1 MTQTPAQPSIA
12 NPATEE
18 EAGPHCVMCFN
29 VTEPTGGGGIGGDV
43 ATVSAMGG
51 HSLPVVTGVL
61 IRDSAQVYEHHA
73 LDDELIVEQA
83 RTVLEDMSISA
94 WKVGFLGNPEN
105 VSAVAEIL
113 SDYADLP
120 LVVYLPSMGWQDEA
134 QQFAYHEALREL
146 VLPQAHILVGHY
158 QTLIEFLLP
167 EWDQSRPPT
176 PRELAVEAAQS
187 GVAHILVTGIR
198 HMEQWIE
205 NVLATPQGAILT
217 ERFERI
223 DAAYIG
229 AGDTLSAAIT
239 TMLAN
244 AAGPLVALYCVALAL
259 PKFEIVGTLAWF
271 FFVINLF
278 KMPFSWSLGLIHGSS
293 LALNLVLT
301 PAILAGLLA
310 GRWLVHRLPQRAFE
324 VVLLLFA
331 IAAAIRLLA

>member
-12 NPATEE
+12 NLATEE

-158 QTLIEFLLP
+158 QTLIERVKQEGYRH
-167 EWDQSRPPT
+167 EWGYEPGNHPPPRGVSR
-176 PRELAVEAAQS
+176 V
-187 GVAHILVTGIR
+187 GY
-198 HMEQWIE
+198 
-205 NVLATPQGAILT
+205 
-217 ERFERI
+217 ERWRSAEPLDPHR
-223 DAAYIG
+223 
-229 AGDTLSAAIT
+229 GD
-239 TMLAN
+239 
-244 AAGPLVALYCVALAL
+244 
-259 PKFEIVGTLAWF
+259 
-271 FFVINLF
+271 
-278 KMPFSWSLGLIHGSS
+278 HGS
-293 LALNLVLT
+293 A
-301 PAILAGLLA
+301 
-310 GRWLVHRLPQRAFE
+310 RLPRGPARCATGNGAVFHQCPPPR
-324 VVLLLFA
+324 
-331 IAAAIRLLA
+331 

>member
-12 NPATEE
+12 NLATEE

-73 LDDELIVEQA
+73 LDDDLIVEQA

-205 NVLATPQGAILT
+205 NVLANPQGPILT

-244 AAGPLVALYCVALAL
+244 GADIPTATLESLSFLDQSLDAGFRPGMGNAL
-259 PKFEIVGTLAWF
+259 PDRFFWAQAPEEEGAEEEEEEAGGT
-271 FFVINLF
+271 
-278 KMPFSWSLGLIHGSS
+278 P
-293 LALNLVLT
+293 
-301 PAILAGLLA
+301 P
-310 GRWLVHRLPQRAFE
+310 PQMH
-324 VVLLLFA
+324 
-331 IAAAIRLLA
+331 